1 MRLLGRDAA
10 LGPQRVSAVHLR
22 LRHIVGDGA
31 VADRVVDLHRHEDLP
46 AGRLV
51 HAVGRRR
58 EVLGGGGA
66 LHFRLQR
73 LGAADVEEERGGE
86 GQDGGGADDDAGD
99 GTAAQGAMGWCGG
112 GCGGGGCGGG
122 CGGAC
127 ACYGC
132 GARCRGRGRR
142 GAG

>member
-1 MRLLGRDAA
+1 MCFLGRDAA

-22 LRHIVGDGA
+22 LRDVVGDGA

-51 HAVGRRR
+51 HAVGRLR

-66 LHFRLQR
+66 ALHFGLQR

-99 GTAAQGAMGWCGG
+99 GTTAQGAMG
-112 GCGGGGCGGG
+112 
-122 CGGAC
+122 
-127 ACYGC
+127 
-132 GARCRGRGRR
+132 
-142 GAG
+142 

>member
-1 MRLLGRDAA
+1 MCLLGRDAA
-10 LGPQRVSAVHLR
+10 LRPQRVSAVYLR
-22 LRHIVGDGA
+22 LRYVVGDGA

-58 EVLGGGGA
+58 EVLGGGA

-99 GTAAQGAMGWCGG
+99 GTAVQGAMG
-112 GCGGGGCGGG
+112 
-122 CGGAC
+122 
-127 ACYGC
+127 
-132 GARCRGRGRR
+132 
-142 GAG
+142 